1 MRKLYLDNGNEQ
13 FKFADTTTEIR
24 LNAFDDGCLASLTA
38 NTKVRVK
45 NDSGY
50 LLEVSPSV
58 TKNQAVITSGQ
69 LAQLPAGNY
78 LLELWD
84 TVDGGTA
91 IYPSDGFLR
100 LQINE
105 NVTGLSG
112 KLVSS
117 ITVDD
122 FIKQFNDLSQQLKKE
137 ASALPLSI
145 DQKWTINGALH
156 ATQYVYDESSLANFK
171 DADKLPRNSIVSYV
185 YGMEKLVNVPT
196 GDTGTIITL
205 SSKEG
210 RNYDGDNTTVQLAVT
225 EFGDFYVRRKWNSWG
240 DWQKLNNTEVNI
252 YTSSL
257 LVSPYTD
264 ASTLPTGSMVT
275 YSNGN
280 FPSNLP
286 VQGGNWV
293 QIYTSDS
300 HAGVITQTYQN
311 MSGDCY
317 IRHFNENGKGERLNF
332 IDWKKIN
339 SNTEVNIYT
348 SSLLVSPYTDASTLP
363 TGSMVTY
370 SNGNFPSNLPVQ
382 GGNWVQIYTSDSHA
396 GVITQTYQNMSGDC
410 YIRHFNENGK
420 GERLNFIDWKKINSN
435 TEVETKSTESF
446 ASFSIFSKFAVIGDS
461 YASAALS
468 SNTQSS
474 VFQDG
479 GSAHRWGQ
487 MIAAKYGL
495 TYTHLAQG
503 GLSTR
508 TWLTSDSGLK
518 AMQSA
523 DPQDLYMLC
532 LGINDYYGLGLDYLG
547 SEADMESGADTFY
560 GNYSKIIKAIQAKAP
575 KGKLIMYGV
584 AADSSVANSFRDAQQ
599 KIAARFGIPFISEGE
614 DPLFVSDFYTSNME
628 GGHPRV
634 PVYGAMSKAMV
645 RLTEKVID
653 QNENYFHDI
662 GWN

>member
-38 NTKVRVK
+38 NAKVRVK

-311 MSGDCY
+311 MPGDCY

-332 IDWKKIN
+332 
-339 SNTEVNIYT
+339 V
-348 SSLLVSPYTDASTLP
+348 
-363 TGSMVTY
+363 
-370 SNGNFPSNLPVQ
+370 
-382 GGNWVQIYTSDSHA
+382 
-396 GVITQTYQNMSGDC
+396 
-410 YIRHFNENGK
+410 
-420 GERLNFIDWKKINSN
+420 DWKKINSN

-446 ASFSIFSKFAVIGDS
+446 ASFSIFQKFAVIGDS
-461 YASAALS
+461 YASAALGI
-468 SNTQSS
+468 NPQWS
-474 VFQDG
+474 VFKDG

-487 MIAAKYGL
+487 MIAARYGL
-495 TYTHLAQG
+495 TYTHLAAG

-508 TWLTSDSGLK
+508 TWLTADAGLK
-518 AMQSA
+518 AMQEA
-523 DPQDLYMLC
+523 EPQDLYMLC
-532 LGINDYYGLGLDYLG
+532 LGINDYYGLGIDYLG

-560 GNYSKIIKAIQAKAP
+560 GNYAKIIKAVQTKAP
-575 KGKLIMYGV
+575 KGKMIMFGV

-599 KIAARFGIPFISEGE
+599 KIAAHFGIPFISERE
-614 DPLFVSDFYTSNME
+614 DPLFLSDFYNSNME
-628 GGHPRV
+628 GGHPRI

-653 QNENYFHDI
+653 RNEKYFHDI